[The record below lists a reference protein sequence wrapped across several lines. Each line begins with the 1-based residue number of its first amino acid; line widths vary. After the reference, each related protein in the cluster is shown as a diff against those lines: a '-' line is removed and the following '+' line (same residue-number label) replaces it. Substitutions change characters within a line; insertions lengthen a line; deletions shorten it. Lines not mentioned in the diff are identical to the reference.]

1 MTQMDSDNHK
11 DQYLMVLNASA
22 GSGKTYTLV
31 KEFIKLLINEG
42 KENKH
47 FSQIIAMTF
56 TNMASLEMKT
66 RIVKALDE
74 LSYPE
79 RFGKKSHDL
88 ANNLSYETGISPE
101 DVHVRCRTILK
112 MLLHS
117 YEDFSVMTIDKFNL
131 KLIRSFS
138 RDLNLPADFEVILNE
153 NQLIEQVV
161 DLLLSGMGS
170 IEEKEFTQAAIS
182 YAKNNL
188 EEEEAW
194 DFRRDLVQFGST
206 FSKESELPFLKKLIA
221 TEFTSDTRK
230 EIKDAIQAIDEEF
243 LQLTRSLQ
251 SLHESYGSLSGQYV
265 QGTNTLNSI
274 NNLFESK
281 TFTEKRI
288 HGSTLNACHKETPK
302 GKFFPDELK
311 NLLVEIDQFQ
321 NNRSSTYATY
331 SQFLKNFHNMVL
343 LKFMASAI
351 ERMKQDEKVIRI
363 SEFNKLI
370 SELVQQENA
379 PFIYERLGNRYHNF
393 LLDEFQDTSHL
404 QWLNIVPLI
413 EESISN
419 GHLNLIVGDPKQSIY
434 RFKNGVAEQFVELP
448 GIYNPNADPEIARRS
463 AFFRRAGFTQELK
476 DNWRSG
482 RSIVSFNNQLF
493 NLLRSQLPEFAQSF
507 YQSVDQTPKTSFEG
521 YVYIETKKLQYK
533 EVVDLDIKI
542 IDVIQS
548 CISDGFKPN
557 ELCLLTEKNV
567 HANEWA
573 LKLKNNGFKVVSAES
588 LLVDNDLRVNLTI
601 SFLKRRLK
609 PSKKSEMKRFAE
621 LYYRSEHK
629 SGYEQYKKLIKKGQN
644 KEGKSYTF
652 FDNDIFIAENF
663 GASDN
668 FYFKYETVY
677 DLIQQFYRLMN
688 WSELKNP
695 YLHHLAD
702 FAYEFE
708 QSKGP
713 DLSGFLDL
721 YEEKKGSLA
730 IQTPSSDDAITVM
743 TIHKSKGLEFPVVII
758 PDCSFD
764 TDIKNSNKFMI
775 ESEGI
780 IIHSN
785 LSKSNSI
792 QAVQEKHQ
800 EEMQHIL
807 TDKMN
812 LCYVGMT
819 RPKERLYAFNYWN
832 KGFGALL
839 EEALIKLEHSKLV
852 DDTLKLEF
860 GSREKKTAHI
870 KDETVYFVPENIM
883 DNLWFPDIALSKC
896 RKHDEQNEIQTEQ
909 RFGNQFHFLMAEL
922 NEPDS
927 LQQKID
933 EFIKEGK
940 IESAFKERLLT
951 EARLAFDSRELKSL
965 FSGAVEIL
973 NEQDIIVDIEESRR
987 PDKIIFKPNLTVI
1000 LDYKTGLPKGSHQ
1013 KQMQEY
1019 ISLLEKMVDTPVEGY
1034 LYYTTGNELTRIS

>member
-1 MTQMDSDNHK
+1 VNK
-11 DQYLMVLNASA
+11 ERYLMVLNASA

-31 KEFIKLLINEG
+31 KEFIKLLVDDER
-42 KENKH
+42 ENKH

-79 RFGKKSHDL
+79 RHGARSHGL
-88 ANNLSYETGISPE
+88 AMSLSSETGISPE
-101 DVHVRCRTILK
+101 EVHSKCRTILK

-138 RDLNLPADFEVILNE
+138 RDLNLPADFEVVLNE

-161 DLLLSGMGS
+161 DLLMSGMGS
-170 IEEKEFTQAAIS
+170 AEEKEFTQAAIS

-188 EEEEAW
+188 EQEESW
-194 DFRRDLVQFGST
+194 DFRKSLIQFGST
-206 FSKESELPFLKKLIA
+206 FSKESELPFLEKLIA
-221 TEFTSDTRK
+221 TDFNEDTRK
-230 EIKDAIQAIDEEF
+230 EIKKEIHAIDEEF
-243 LQLTRSLQ
+243 FGLTKKLND
-251 SLHESYGSLSGQYV
+251 LHESYGSLSNQYV
-265 QGTNTLNSI
+265 QGSNTIKSIHDLTGANSIMEKRSHKNTL
-274 NNLFESK
+274 E
-281 TFTEKRI
+281 
-288 HGSTLNACHKETPK
+288 ACKKETPK

-311 NLLVEIDQFQ
+311 DLLLKINQFQ
-321 NNRSSTYATY
+321 NEQSSVYATY
-331 SQFLKNFHNMVL
+331 AQFLKNFHNMVL

-379 PFIYERLGNRYHNF
+379 PFIYERLGNRFHHF

-404 QWLNIVPLI
+404 QWLNIVPLV

-448 GIYNPNADPEIARRS
+448 GIYNPKSDPEIARRS
-463 AFFRRAGFTQELK
+463 AFFRQAGFTRELK
-476 DNWRSG
+476 ENWRSG
-482 RSIVSFNNQLF
+482 SAIVSFNNELF
-493 NLLRSQLPEFAQSF
+493 KLLRSKLPPFAQAF
-507 YQSVDQTPKTSFEG
+507 YDSVDQTPKTSFEG
-521 YVYIETKKLQYK
+521 YVNIESRKLESK
-533 EVVDLDIKI
+533 EI
-542 IDVIQS
+542 IDLEKKVIGVIQS

-557 ELCLLTEKNV
+557 ELCILTEKNAQ
-567 HANEWA
+567 ANEWA
-573 LKLKNNGFKVVSAES
+573 LILKENGFKVVSAES
-588 LLVDNDLRVNLTI
+588 LLVDNDLRVNLTV

-621 LYYRSEHK
+621 LYFRSEHR
-629 SGYEQYKKLIKKGQN
+629 SGYEQYKRLIKKGQN
-644 KEGKSYTF
+644 KDGRSYTY
-652 FDNDIFIAENF
+652 FDNDLFTTENF
-663 GASDN
+663 GASEN

-708 QSKGP
+708 QTKGP

-721 YEEKKGSLA
+721 YEEKKSSLA
-730 IQTPSSDDAITVM
+730 IQTPSSDDSITVM
-743 TIHKSKGLEFPVVII
+743 TIHKSKGLEFPVVIM
-758 PDCSFD
+758 PNCSFD
-764 TDIKNSNKFMI
+764 TDIKNQSKFLI

-792 QAVQEKHQ
+792 QAVQEKYLD
-800 EEMQHIL
+800 ESQHIL

-812 LCYVGMT
+812 LCYVAMT
-819 RPKERLYAFNYWN
+819 RPKNRLYAFNYWS
-832 KGFGALL
+832 KGFGNPL
-839 EEALIKLEHSKLV
+839 EEALRTMEHSTLNDETLV
-852 DDTLKLEF
+852 LEF
-860 GSREKKTAHI
+860 GKIEKKTSHK
-870 KDETVYFVPENIM
+870 KDETTYFIPENIL
-883 DNLWFPDIALSKC
+883 DNLWFPDIALAK
-896 RKHDEQNEIQTEQ
+896 RRPLDEQNELQTEQ

-922 NEPDS
+922 NEPDQ
-927 LQQKID
+927 LERKI
-933 EFIKEGK
+933 EELLKEGK
-940 IESAFKERLLT
+940 LETGFKDRLLT
-951 EARLAFDSRELKSL
+951 EARQVFNSNELISL
-965 FSGAVEIL
+965 YKDACEIL
-973 NEQDIIVDIEESRR
+973 SEQDIIVEIEESRR
-987 PDKIIFKPNLTVI
+987 PDKIIFKTDLTVV
-1000 LDYKTGLPKGSHQ
+1000 LDYKTGSPKGSHQ

-1019 ISLLEKMVDTPVEGY
+1019 VAILAQMVETPVEGY
-1034 LYYTTGNELTRIS
+1034 LFYTSSNELIRSC